1 MPNKRV
7 QRTLHKVSGPLTRD
21 VGIHKM
27 ITLRQYV
34 GSFFVLLMTGCGHND
49 YGDPLLNAS
58 YDGDV
63 ERVIRILDAGTS
75 PNHSDSTGFHTPLTL
90 AAYKHNPDV
99 ISLLITRGADVN
111 LQNGMGDTPLHIATY
126 SRQYDC
132 AKILLES
139 GADQS
144 ITNSDGRTPIFN
156 AVAQGP
162 TTMVALLLSYPIDL
176 SVRDFLGWQP
186 LHAALRSNEL
196 RDSPQTRYDI
206 VRMLLDHGADPN
218 FINLGGWEQDFK
230 YDSYIGSGSPPPS
243 YPNRGNTPLEIAISN
258 GFTNIVELLE
268 NYGTKK

>member
-1 MPNKRV
+1 
-7 QRTLHKVSGPLTRD
+7 
-21 VGIHKM
+21 M
-27 ITLRQYV
+27 ITLRQYA
-34 GSFFVLLMTGCGHND
+34 GSFVVILMTGCGHND
-49 YGDPLLNAS
+49 YGDPLLNAA
-58 YDGDV
+58 YNGDV
-63 ERVIRILDAGTS
+63 ERVIRILDAGTG

-90 AAYKHNPDV
+90 AAYKHNTDV

-111 LQNGMGDTPLHIATY
+111 LQNGMGNTPLHIATY

-144 ITNSDGRTPIFN
+144 ITNSDGRTPTFN

-162 TTMVALLLSYPIDL
+162 TTMVELLLSYPIDL

-186 LHAALRSNEL
+186 LHTALRSNEL
-196 RDSPQTRYDI
+196 RDSPQTRYEI

-218 FINLGGWEQDFK
+218 FINPGGWEKDFK

-243 YPNRGNTPLEIAISN
+243 YPNRGNTPLEIAINN
-258 GFTNIVELLE
+258 GFTNIIELLE
-268 NYGTKK
+268 NYGAKK